1 MHNYKQQMEK
11 CSDKAKR
18 GGWGKV
24 TLVVDVFRLDVN
36 QPYSPWCFR
45 FQHWLFGSSAGHDEG
60 VTPGAH
66 GAPGPTRHLRLA
78 AVPHHAGLC
87 CSHLGRSFSPGEGTK
102 VMGWTY
108 GRNECLPRRRFR
120 GPLGSVKGQFQK
132 GHGQSF
138 LQATEVSP
146 SDPVSALL
154 PHSSLPDGWQPL
166 ATAADP
172 LGYPARFAWDPR

>member
-1 MHNYKQQMEK
+1 MEK

-24 TLVVDVFRLDVN
+24 TLMVDVFSLDVN
-36 QPYSPWCFR
+36 QPYTSWFFR
-45 FQHWLFGSSAGHDEG
+45 FQRRLLGSSAGHDEG
-60 VTPGAH
+60 ITPGTH
-66 GAPGPTRHLRLA
+66 GTPGPPRCLRLA
-78 AVPHHAGLC
+78 AVPHQAGLWDTS
-87 CSHLGRSFSPGEGTK
+87 CSRLGRSFSSGEGTE

-108 GRNECLPRRRFR
+108 GRNECLARQRF
-120 GPLGSVKGQFQK
+120 GGQLGSVKGQFQE

-138 LQATEVSP
+138 LQATEVSS

-172 LGYPARFAWDPR
+172 LGYPARFTWDPH